1 MRQILV
7 AASLAFTLTG
17 CALPPAIGVASL
29 AVDVA
34 SYFFSGKTLSDHGIS
49 AVAQQDCA
57 LIRVMQGELCEEYT
71 DFEVAD
77 AVLEPL
83 SPADEIEIAE
93 VSNVDSSVSYFSED
107 AQLGAV
113 DPNAVSPYSQE
124 IAAID
129 ARTNHLEIEVV
140 ELDYQTAEFFEDAA
154 YLADEVNPVGFG
166 G

>member
-1 MRQILV
+1 MRQVLI
-7 AASLAFTLTG
+7 AASLGLTLTG
-17 CALPPAIGVASL
+17 CALPPVVGVASL

-49 AVAQQDCA
+49 AIAQQDCA
-57 LIRVMQGELCEEYT
+57 LIRVMQGELCEEYA

-83 SPADEIEIAE
+83 SPTDEIEIAE
-93 VSNVDSSVSYFSED
+93 VSNLDQSIRYFSED

-113 DPNAVSPYSQE
+113 DPNATSAYSQE
-124 IAAID
+124 IASIGNKTD
-129 ARTNHLEIEVV
+129 HLDVEVV
-140 ELDYQTAEFFEDAA
+140 ALDEQTAEFFEDADF
-154 YLADEVNPVGFG
+154 LADSVNPISFG